1 MPGDR
6 IVGIREPGKGVAV
19 HTIDCESL
27 REFGDSSDRWV
38 DLSWDMDRDKD
49 AHIGRLILTVTN
61 EPGALGVVTTVIAK
75 NNGNISNLRFTKRS
89 ADFYEMIV
97 DVEVNG
103 VKHLTNI
110 IAGLRA
116 MPAIN
121 AVDRAR
127 G

>member
-1 MPGDR
+1 M
-6 IVGIREPGKGVAV
+6 
-19 HTIDCESL
+19 
-27 REFGDSSDRWV
+27 
-38 DLSWDMDRDKD
+38 
-49 AHIGRLILTVTN
+49 
-61 EPGALGVVTTVIAK
+61 TTVIAK